1 MPTLKIIHF
10 NTIIKVVG
18 VLFILVG
25 VLMATSLPFSLYFHE
40 GDFFSLLSSAI
51 ISITLGGIMWYLTK
65 DKSGNVQKRD
75 GYLIVAIGWISI
87 ILISTLPYMLSGTF
101 SSFTDAIFESTSGLT
116 TTGASALTDI
126 EAVSKGVLYWR
137 SLTQWIGGMGIIVL
151 TVAIFPLLGFGGIE
165 LFAAEAPGPTSD
177 KIHPR
182 IKETAKKLWLVY
194 VGLTAA
200 LMIILWINGMTFY
213 DAVNHAFTTLATGGF
228 STKNAS
234 IAHYNTPGIQYPLII
249 FMFLAGTNF
258 GMTYLA
264 LKGKF
269 KAVWRNDEFKLY
281 LISFLLLG
289 FFSYFMILEVT
300 DIHFEQ
306 AFRDAFFQV
315 ISIMTTTGFVSA
327 DYTSWSI
334 PLTFIFFLLLFVGG
348 SAGST
353 AGGIKM
359 VRHWVLW
366 ENSTLELKRLLHPRA
381 IIKPK
386 FNGQFVP
393 NKTVNHIVVFFV
405 TYMSVF
411 GIGAIVLTFLGV
423 DFMTAIGAAAT
434 SIGNVGPGIGKVG
447 PVDNFAH
454 FSPAIKIVLSFLMLL
469 GRLELFSILI
479 LFSPYFWRTN

>member
-1 MPTLKIIHF
+1 MIHY
-10 NTIIKVVG
+10 NLIVKVVG
-18 VLFILVG
+18 VLFVLVG
-25 VLMATSLPFSLYFHE
+25 VLMATSLPFSIYFNE
-40 GDFFSLLSSAI
+40 GDLLPLLGSSF
-51 ISITLGGIMWYLTK
+51 ISIASGMVMWYFNREK
-65 DKSGNVQKRD
+65 IGNVQKRD
-75 GYLIVAIGWISI
+75 GYLIVAIGWFSI
-87 ILISTLPYMLSGTF
+87 MMISTLPYILSGTF
-101 SSFTDAIFESTSGLT
+101 SSFTDAIFESVSGLT
-116 TTGASALTDI
+116 TTGASTLTDI
-126 EAVSKGVLYWR
+126 EAVPKGVLYWR

-182 IKETAKKLWLVY
+182 IKETAKRLWLVY
-194 VGLTAA
+194 VGLTAT
-200 LMIILWINGMTFY
+200 LLIILWINGMTFY
-213 DAVNHAFTTLATGGF
+213 DAINHAMTAMATGGF

-234 IAHYNTPGIQYPLII
+234 IAHYNTPGIQYPLIL

-269 KAVWRNDEFKLY
+269 KSVWKNDEFKLY
-281 LISFLLLG
+281 LFSFLAAG
-289 FFSYFMILEVT
+289 FFTFFMLLFIT
-300 DIHFEQ
+300 DIKIEQ

-315 ISIMTTTGFVSA
+315 ISIITTTGFVSA
-327 DYTSWSI
+327 DYTSWST
-334 PLTFIFFLLLFVGG
+334 PLTLIFFLLLFVGG

-359 VRHWVLW
+359 IRHWVLW
-366 ENSTLELKRLLHPRA
+366 ENSMKELKRLLHPRA
-381 IIKPK
+381 IIKSR
-386 FNGQFVP
+386 FNGNFVS
-393 NKTVNHIVVFFV
+393 NKTVNHILVFFV
-405 TYMSVF
+405 TYMSIF

-447 PVDNFAH
+447 PLDNFAH
-454 FSPAIKIVLSFLMLL
+454 FSPAIKMVLAFLMLL

-479 LFSPYFWRTN
+479 LFSPYFWKQN